1 MIQLICPPYNAAVD
15 TVDPPLNLLVLGAAL
30 LEAGYGVCLTDLAL
44 LYSGTS
50 HFDTAALAGIAQL
63 IIGKPSRVLGFT
75 AMCGNYSIALRIAE
89 ECKRLDPDRIII
101 LGGPHASF
109 VAAETLTHFPAI
121 DYIVAGEGELT
132 LPELIA
138 VLESGHPLSEVEGI
152 CFREEGTIR
161 TNPPRPILRN
171 LDDTPFPAF
180 HLIEDIEAYF
190 TTPESR
196 FFRLRRDAAVPLIAA
211 FAAPR
216 PSFHE
221 NTELKVLHGSSP
233 R

>member
-44 LYSGTS
+44 LYSGIS
-50 HFDTAALAGIAQL
+50 HFDAAALAGIARL

-138 VLESGHPLSEVEGI
+138 ALESGHPLSEVEGI

-190 TTPESR
+190 TTPENR
-196 FFRLRRDAAVPLIAA
+196 FFPVEAGRGCPFNCSFAVP
-211 FAAPR
+211 P
-216 PSFHE
+216 PSFTKIQ
-221 NTELKVLHGSSP
+221 N
-233 R
+233 